1 MACLEEY
8 TGSPVYACNGLEV
21 KDGKHDPP
29 AYTSTDP
36 VVRYGTM
43 IIIGFGSKVA
53 PQLRPKVVDM
63 VSQSGSSDNAG
74 GTGPERVLSETSI
87 AERASDQVAG
97 DRLRACNYVNTQLR
111 PSLKTL
117 SQTPTPL

>member
-1 MACLEEY
+1 MSWRVLKEY
-8 TGSPVYACNGLEV
+8 TRDLLFTRAMGL
-21 KDGKHDPP
+21 KRKI
-29 AYTSTDP
+29 ANTILQRASTDP
-36 VVRYGTM
+36 VVLHGTM
-43 IIIGFGSKVA
+43 IITGFGSKVA

-117 SQTPTPL
+117 S